1 MVCTARSILFSCSSK
16 DNICYGSDKTSE
28 AEIIEV
34 SREANLH
41 QFISNL
47 PEGYDTMV
55 GEKGCQLSGEQK
67 QRIAM
72 ARTLL
77 KRPEIMLLDK
87 DKSAL
92 DVASERSVVICFGVN
107 NKKQNHTSDRCAETS
122 HSYRLGHHS
131 SHGKRISGGN
141 GYPLTLVTAASE
153 RVYIRS

>member
-1 MVCTARSILFSCSSK
+1 MVCAARSHLFSCSSR
-16 DNICYGSDKTSE
+16 DIICCGSDKTSE

-67 QRIAM
+67 QKIAI

-92 DVASERSVVICFGVN
+92 DVASERSVVMLWSLQQ
-107 NKKQNHTSDRCAETS
+107 KAEPHVTVVQ
-122 HSYRLGHHS
+122 RLPTVIDLDIIAVMDKGSVVEMGTH
-131 SHGKRISGGN
+131 
-141 GYPLTLVTAASE
+141 
-153 RVYIRS
+153 

>member
-1 MVCTARSILFSCSSK
+1 MVCAARSHLFSCSGR
-16 DNICYGSDKTSE
+16 DIICCGSDKTSE

-67 QRIAM
+67 QKIAI

-92 DVASERSVVICFGVN
+92 DVASERSVVMLWSLQQ
-107 NKKQNHTSDRCAETS
+107 KAEPHVTVVQ
-122 HSYRLGHHS
+122 RLPTVIDLDIIAVMDKGSVVEMGTH
-131 SHGKRISGGN
+131 
-141 GYPLTLVTAASE
+141 
-153 RVYIRS
+153 